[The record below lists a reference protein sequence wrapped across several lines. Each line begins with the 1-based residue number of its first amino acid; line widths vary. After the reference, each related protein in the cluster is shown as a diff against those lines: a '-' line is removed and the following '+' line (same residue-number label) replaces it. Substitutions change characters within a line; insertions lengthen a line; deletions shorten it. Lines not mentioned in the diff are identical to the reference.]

1 MTVRVPAP
9 ILALGAAALLAG
21 NALAAEES
29 AAPRKPA
36 LHLSHRVVAD
46 GLSQRNP
53 KALPG
58 SMIEY
63 ELAVTGFAD
72 IPAVNNIVAITA
84 PVPAKLTLIVSAS
97 DMGSDIGPPT
107 YQIEGHGAETIG
119 PCAGQAPEPEPGQ
132 AGDCVAYSNDDGRS
146 YDYRPTPDT
155 DGVDPQITHF
165 RFNIRTI
172 NGRLPVGMT
181 RLMLRYRMIM
191 E

>member
-21 NALAAEES
+21 NALAAEDS
-29 AAPRKPA
+29 AATRKPA

-58 SMIEY
+58 STIEY
-63 ELAVTGFAD
+63 ELAVTDFAD

-97 DMGSDIGPPT
+97 AMGSDIGPPT

-119 PCAGQAPEPEPGQ
+119 PCAGQAAGQ
-132 AGDCVAYSNDDGRS
+132 AGDCVAYSNDGGRS